1 MMGNV
6 KKIMYC
12 EGNTDGTVGGSFYSL
27 LYLTSGLD
35 RTKYDPMVVFH
46 EEHSLLPEYI
56 KAGVK
61 TLIVPPY
68 KPISLLS
75 DNKYLARLNVIFTIF
90 QKPANLLGYL
100 LISSFRKKRLLK
112 KNNIDLL
119 HLNNSVLRNNDWM
132 IGAYLAGI
140 PCITHERGIN
150 DHYHLISRLLANK
163 LKAIISISNSV
174 TDTLKRNGITNE
186 NILTIHNGIDPKAVR
201 EKITNQDIRNKLG
214 LNEDQQIIGVM
225 GNIRE
230 WKGQEVAVRA
240 MRKIVDEY
248 PNTVCLLIGDTA
260 KEDMHY
266 EERLHTLIRELGL
279 GSNIIFTGYI
289 KNVSDYLNI
298 LQIVLHTSI
307 EPEPFGR
314 VLIEAMSLS
323 KPLVAAGDGAV
334 PEIVVNEKTGL
345 IFKPGDHECLAELVI
360 KLLQHKQYAEN
371 LGKEGYIRLLEY
383 FHINVNIEKTQLLYD
398 KILSKEI

>member
-1 MMGNV
+1 
-6 KKIMYC
+6 
-12 EGNTDGTVGGSFYSL
+12 
-27 LYLTSGLD
+27 
-35 RTKYDPMVVFH
+35 
-46 EEHSLLPEYI
+46 
-56 KAGVK
+56 
-61 TLIVPPY
+61 
-68 KPISLLS
+68 
-75 DNKYLARLNVIFTIF
+75 
-90 QKPANLLGYL
+90 
-100 LISSFRKKRLLK
+100 
-112 KNNIDLL
+112 
-119 HLNNSVLRNNDWM
+119 M

-150 DHYHLISRLLANK
+150 DHYPLISRLLAAK
-163 LKAIISISNSV
+163 LKAIISISKSV
-174 TDTLKRNGITNE
+174 TDTLKRNGIANE
-186 NILTIHNGIDPKAVR
+186 NIVTIHNGIDPKAVIG
-201 EKITNQDIRNKLG
+201 KITNQDILKKLG

-260 KEDMHY
+260 KEDIY
-266 EERLHTLIRELGL
+266 YKDRLHVLIKELGL

-323 KPLVAAGDGAV
+323 KPLVAADDGAV

-345 IFKPGDHECLAELVI
+345 IFKPGDHERLAELVI
-360 KLLQHKQYAEN
+360 KLLQHKKYAEN
-371 LGKEGYIRLLEY
+371 IGKEGYKRLLEY
-383 FHINVNIEKTQLLYD
+383 FHINVNVEKTQLLYD
-398 KILSKEI
+398 KILSNEI